1 MTGELGAFDPKA
13 TYSGAAA
20 DYERA
25 GAKYWNFSPATI
37 DLAGPRPGESVLDVA
52 CGPASGLLLAAERVG
67 PGGRVV
73 GVDYA
78 EGMVE
83 IAREKVRKAGLA
95 NVEVVQGDMTAL
107 PYAAEFDVVMCVLG
121 IFFLDDMPMA
131 AAKLWSHVRP
141 GGRLAITTIGFDV
154 WRPML
159 ERFVIAV
166 QQQRPDLDVVLP
178 WRRTED
184 PAVLQQVMS
193 DAGIPGALITSRVD
207 DIPFEVA
214 DWWTIVMGSGLRST
228 ALQLGE
234 AAATV
239 REDNERWAREQAI
252 TSVRISSN
260 YALAAK
266 PA

>member
-1 MTGELGAFDPKA
+1 MTGELGSFDTKA

-20 DYERA
+20 DYEQA

-37 DLAGPRPGESVLDVA
+37 DLAHPRPGDSVLDVA

-67 PGGRVV
+67 PDGRVV

-78 EGMVE
+78 EGMVD
-83 IAREKVRKAGLA
+83 IARDKVRRAGLG

-107 PYAAEFDVVMCVLG
+107 PYGAEFDVVLCVLG
-121 IFFLDDMPMA
+121 IFFLDDMPRA
-131 AAKLWSHVRP
+131 AGKLWSHVKP
-141 GGRLAITTIGFDV
+141 GGRLAVTTIGSDV

-159 ERFVIAV
+159 DRFVTAV
-166 QQQRPDLDVVLP
+166 REQQPGLEIVLP
-178 WRRTED
+178 WQRTED

-193 DAGIPGALITSRVD
+193 DAGIPGAAITSRVE
-207 DIPFEVA
+207 DIPFDVA

-228 ALQLGE
+228 ALKLGPT
-234 AAATV
+234 AATV
-239 REDNERWAREQAI
+239 REDNERWAREQAVA
-252 TSVRISSN
+252 SVRISSN
-260 YALAAK
+260 YALATR